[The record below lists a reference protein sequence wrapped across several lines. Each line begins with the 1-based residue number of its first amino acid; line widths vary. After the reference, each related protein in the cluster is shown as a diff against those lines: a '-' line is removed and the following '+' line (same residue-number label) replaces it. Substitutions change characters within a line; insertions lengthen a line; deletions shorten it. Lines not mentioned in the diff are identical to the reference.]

1 MLVLK
6 CRRRGG
12 DLLAFGPDSRMLAC
26 RSERGLQLW
35 RDIHSGAKPV
45 VFRELHS
52 IASLQFT
59 PCGEWL
65 VFDGRG
71 GGTIHLPTLG
81 IRHFPEPEGYRYS
94 SMSPDGRHLLS
105 VSLPADRG
113 KNHIVC
119 QPLQT
124 AFAPRGKHLWKVRL
138 KRSFGGRPIPLADG
152 RFLVAEEEGPRV
164 ATRKFLYVLR
174 SGDHGSILSQSEPL
188 DWFSER
194 ESASSDGHWLVGQHT
209 NQLRIWDLNR
219 LAEPPRE
226 RNSGSKKIFTDVAFH
241 PSSRWLAATSTDE
254 TVRFYETET
263 WSVCRTFSWNLGK
276 MVGIAFSPDGALAAA
291 GSDTGRIVIWDVEA

>member
-35 RDIHSGAKPV
+35 RDIHSGAKPA
-45 VFRELHS
+45 VFRELTSVAS
-52 IASLQFT
+52 IQFT
-59 PCGEWL
+59 PDGEWL

-71 GGTIHLPTLG
+71 GGIIHIPTLG
-81 IRHFPEPEGYRYS
+81 ISHFPAPDGNRYS
-94 SMSPDGRHLLS
+94 ASSPDGRHIIS
-105 VSLPADRG
+105 VFLPQDAG
-113 KNHIVC
+113 KCRIGC
-119 QPLQT
+119 QHLHS
-124 AFAPRGKHLWKVRL
+124 AFARGSSLWEIPLNRP
-138 KRSFGGRPIPLADG
+138 FAGRPILLPDD

-164 ATRKFLYVLR
+164 TSRKFLYVLR
-174 SGDHGSILSQSEPL
+174 SGADGSILSQSEPL

-194 ESASSDGHWLVGQHT
+194 DGASPDGRWLVGQHT

-219 LAEPPRE
+219 LAEPPLE

-254 TVRFYETET
+254 TVRFYETDT
-263 WSVCRTFSWNLGK
+263 WSVCRTYSWNMGK
-276 MVGIAFSPDGALAAA
+276 MVGITFSPDGLLAAA
-291 GSDTGRIVIWDVEA
+291 GSDGGRIVIWDVEP